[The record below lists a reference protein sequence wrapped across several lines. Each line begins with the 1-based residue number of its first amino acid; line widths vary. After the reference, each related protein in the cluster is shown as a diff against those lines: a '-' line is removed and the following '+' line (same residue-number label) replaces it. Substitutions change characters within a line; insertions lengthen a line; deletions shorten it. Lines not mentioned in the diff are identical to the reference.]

1 MKPESS
7 ILIFTKISISCSG
20 IGRVQFLDDIM
31 SLKEDPD
38 FGALAGDDI
47 TKKCIIIDRNP
58 KTARITANWI
68 FITPRQSKEFDLQV
82 ILSFQND

>member
-7 ILIFTKISISCSG
+7 ILILTKISNSGSG

-38 FGALAGDDI
+38 FGTLDGDDI
-47 TKKCIIIDRNP
+47 TKNVLSYIAILK
-58 KTARITANWI
+58 
-68 FITPRQSKEFDLQV
+68 PRGLRQTGSSLHLAKVEN
-82 ILSFQND
+82 STYK

>member
-7 ILIFTKISISCSG
+7 ILIFTKISNSGSG

-47 TKKCIIIDRNP
+47 TKNVFIYII
-58 KTARITANWI
+58 
-68 FITPRQSKEFDLQV
+68 
-82 ILSFQND
+82 

>member
-7 ILIFTKISISCSG
+7 IFIFTKIYNSGSG

-31 SLKEDPD
+31 SSKEDPD

-47 TKKCIIIDRNP
+47 TKKCIYIYI
-58 KTARITANWI
+58 AILE
-68 FITPRQSKEFDLQV
+68 PRGLRQTGSSLHLAKVEN
-82 ILSFQND
+82 STYK